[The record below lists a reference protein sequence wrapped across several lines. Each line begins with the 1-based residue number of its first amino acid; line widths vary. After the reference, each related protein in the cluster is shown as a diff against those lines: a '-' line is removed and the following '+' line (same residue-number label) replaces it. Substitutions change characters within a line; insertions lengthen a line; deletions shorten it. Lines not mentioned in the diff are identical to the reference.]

1 MLPELQSPWKEFLAD
16 IDSALQQSVS
26 LHCIGGFVASVRY
39 GLPRPTGDIDYIS
52 VQPYEC
58 DTILS
63 ELAGIGTPLSKK
75 HKLYLQRVS
84 VTILPEEYESRLEEI
99 FPGQFKNLRLFV
111 PDPYDLILSKVE
123 RNGPK
128 DRHDVEFLAKPFLS
142 IQTSFA
148 NAISPSFVPTSST
161 KSATISPFAYGSKVL
176 SSRRI
181 RLIEL
186 QNSTVRR

>member
-1 MLPELQSPWKEFLAD
+1 MVANLESPWKEFLAD

-26 LHCIGGFVASVRY
+26 LHCIGGFVACVRY

-58 DTILS
+58 DSILN
-63 ELAGIGTPLSKK
+63 EIAGLGTPLCKK
-75 HKLYLQRVS
+75 HKLYLQRVA

-99 FPGQFKNLRLFV
+99 FPGQFMNLRLFV

-128 DRHDVEFLAKPFLS
+128 DRYDVEFLVKTLS
-142 IQTSFA
+142 LDA
-148 NAISPSFVPTSST
+148 NKLRERYFTEFRPNIFNEERHDLT
-161 KSATISPFAYGSKVL
+161 
-176 SSRRI
+176 I
-181 RLIEL
+181 RLWIESAFQP
-186 QNSTVRR
+186 QNSV